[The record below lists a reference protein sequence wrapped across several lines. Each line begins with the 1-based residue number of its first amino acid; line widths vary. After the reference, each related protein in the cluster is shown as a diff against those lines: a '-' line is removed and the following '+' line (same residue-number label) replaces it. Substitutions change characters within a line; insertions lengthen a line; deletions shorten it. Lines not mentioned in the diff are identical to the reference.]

1 MALSGFIK
9 QLLETDTVF
18 GSEAKKAT
26 GINDSIVQTY
36 YSDVTASFLI
46 NETENTF
53 TLILNNFDT
62 SVSTPQWFIP
72 GKYIKFLFVDVDATQ
87 PGAGDLSS
95 YAGRLFQ
102 IASVTADSS
111 ASTLTVTFVPG
122 VEGTPPFITSI
133 LPNIP
138 SISNFDIKF
147 DGRIFALIGDP
158 DIAREAS
165 NGSTM
170 FNLDNDNRTAFFNA
184 DSSGIARKYASH
196 YHTDVTTELVVHDK
210 DDAGFDLIR
219 IGINTAPVTQTIIY
233 DEAEADRQSFQLN
246 KNNTFITFTSG
257 LTTERVAEFST
268 GGRPV
273 QGNIVTVTGGPPLP
287 APETALS
294 PVIDITGFRI
304 TNGQAFI
311 TVSSF
316 TGIQFTDFIIITLLD
331 GTTTGAT
338 IANLAPGTMEIAVF
352 PLVAGT
358 TFENGDTITSIFR
371 PGVEADSDGVTFRGV
386 NYICNLSD
394 ADTNPNNQRWAVSI
408 EPKFSDEVRTGLAMS
423 NLVHELETDFGDLYT
438 FSAVPGADGTPA
450 VNYVGK
456 NKTDADNFES
466 TPINNAA
473 PGDRVSVDSSAY
485 IPGVNPD
492 DVDGIEFKTFAQLV
506 SRLREARANF
516 PDLSFTVNDTGGV
529 ITIGTDTDNT
539 KSFTVTVPTLSPPVF
554 SNLVTADGLT
564 DLEVTNG
571 TFRTLRN
578 HPDIVFDLD
587 GNAVFAAPF
596 FGSGG

>member
-9 QLLETDTVF
+9 QLLQTDTVF
-18 GSEAKKAT
+18 GSEAKKVT
-26 GINDSIVQTY
+26 GINDSIIQLY
-36 YSDVTASFLI
+36 YSDVNASFLI
-46 NETENTF
+46 DDDENTF
-53 TLILNNFDT
+53 TLVLNNYDT
-62 SVSTPQWFIP
+62 SISTPTWFIP
-72 GKYIKFLFVDVDATQ
+72 GKYIKLFFFNFDSSQTVFQ
-87 PGAGDLSS
+87 DLTS
-95 YAGRLFQ
+95 YSGRLFQ
-102 IASVTADSS
+102 IELVILDES
-111 ASTLTVTFVPG
+111 ASTLTITFVPG
-122 VEGTPPFITSI
+122 AEGTPPFNTGI

-138 SISNFDIKF
+138 SVSNFDLKF
-147 DGRIFALIGDP
+147 DGRIFSLIGDP

-170 FNLDNDNRTAFFNA
+170 FNLDNENVSPFSDA

-210 DDAGFDLIR
+210 DDAGFDLVR
-219 IGINTAPVTQTIIY
+219 IGINIPALTRTILY
-233 DEAEADRQSFQLN
+233 DEVEADKQSFQLN
-246 KNNTFITFTSG
+246 KNNTFITFTAG

-273 QGNIVTVTGGPPLP
+273 QGNIVTVAGGPPLP

-304 TNGQAFI
+304 TDGQAFI

-338 IANLAPGTMEIAVF
+338 IANLAPGTLEIAVF

-394 ADTNPNNQRWAVSI
+394 TDTNPNNQRWAVSI

-438 FSAVPGADGTPA
+438 FSVVPGADGTPA

-456 NKTDADNFES
+456 NRTDADNFES

-492 DVDGIEFKTFAQLV
+492 DVDGIEFKTFGELV
-506 SRLREARANF
+506 SRLREARNNF
-516 PDLSFTVNDTGGV
+516 PTLSFTVDDTGGV
-529 ITIGTDTDNT
+529 ITLGTDTDT
-539 KSFTVTVPTLSPPVF
+539 LKSFTVTVPDLDPPIF
-554 SNLVTADGLT
+554 SNLVASDGLT
-564 DLEVTNG
+564 GLTVDNG
-571 TFRTLRN
+571 TFRTLKS

-587 GNAVFAAPF
+587 GNAVFAAPI
-596 FGSGG
+596 FGVGR